1 MILGALIDLGLPLDH
16 LEAEIGRLHLEGVRL
31 VADPVER
38 DGLRGTNFQVKGPVD
53 AATDEQQEIAHP
65 HRHEADK
72 HHNHPHPHHHDH
84 PRSHG
89 HGHPGSEQRRNLP
102 DIRELIMS
110 SSLDPWVQSTA
121 VRIFGRLAEA
131 EAKVHGRSP
140 DEVHFHE
147 VGAVDAIVDIVGAC
161 IGFRYFGID
170 GFYTA
175 PLNLGGGT
183 VTFSHG
189 TWPVP
194 APATAELVK
203 GFPSRIGGIEA
214 ELTTPTGAAIVTT
227 LARPVPGMPLMSL
240 EKQGFG
246 AGDRS
251 FPGIPNMLRLL
262 IGEAG
267 IQPVA
272 LTAGED
278 QVLLLEAAIDD
289 MDPQTFGYFLD
300 RALKHG
306 ALDVYYTPIQMKK
319 NRPAVL
325 LTLLCEAADQERM
338 IELLFSE
345 TTTLGL
351 RYGLMN
357 RAVLGRETREV
368 ATDAGI
374 VRVKI
379 GKWRGRVVN
388 VQPEY
393 EDLREAA
400 ERTGRPLKLV
410 RQDVLREIAKLTL

>member
-16 LEAEIGRLHLEGVRL
+16 LEAEISRLHLEGVRL
-31 VADPVER
+31 VADPVDR
-38 DGLRGTNFQVKGPVD
+38 NGLRGTNFQVKGAVD
-53 AATDEQQEIAHP
+53 SLP
-65 HRHEADK
+65 HE
-72 HHNHPHPHHHDH
+72 HNDHPHPHN
-84 PRSHG
+84 HG
-89 HGHPGSEQRRNLP
+89 HQSAERRRNLP
-102 DIRELIMS
+102 EIRELIMS
-110 SSLDPWVQSTA
+110 SSLDPWVKSAA
-121 VRIFGRLAEA
+121 VRIFLRLAEA

-147 VGAVDAIVDIVGAC
+147 VGAIDAIVDIVGAC

-170 GFYTA
+170 EFYTA

-240 EKQGFG
+240 DKQGFG

-262 IGEAG
+262 IGDAEAA
-267 IQPVA
+267 QPGA
-272 LTAGED
+272 SAAGED

-300 RALKHG
+300 QALKRG
-306 ALDVYYTPIQMKK
+306 ALDIYYTPIQMKK

-325 LTLLCEAADQERM
+325 LTLLCESTDQERM

-345 TTTLGL
+345 TTTLGV

-374 VRVKI
+374 VRFKI
-379 GKWRGRVVN
+379 GKWRGRVMN

-400 ERTGRPLKLV
+400 ERTGRPLKVV
-410 RQDVLREIAKLTL
+410 RQDALREIAKLTL